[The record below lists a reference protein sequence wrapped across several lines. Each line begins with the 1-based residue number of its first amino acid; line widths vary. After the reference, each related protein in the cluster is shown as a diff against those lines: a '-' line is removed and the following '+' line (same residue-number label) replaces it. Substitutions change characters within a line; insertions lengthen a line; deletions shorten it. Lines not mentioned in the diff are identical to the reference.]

1 MRGRAALRGLCATS
15 ACAAALFGLASSAGA
30 GIRDDT
36 AWLQTKLDAGG
47 AIFLPRLPDGHCY
60 ATRGRWV
67 SRVAWSVTSDGA
79 CIVALGPGEGRI
91 PRGDGTF
98 VKADAVDL

>member
-1 MRGRAALRGLCATS
+1 MRGRPALRGLWAIT
-15 ACAAALFGLASSAGA
+15 ACAAALFGLVSSAGG

-60 ATRGRWV
+60 ATRG
-67 SRVAWSVTSDGA
+67 
-79 CIVALGPGEGRI
+79 L
-91 PRGDGTF
+91 
-98 VKADAVDL
+98 